1 MILSNS
7 RTRRS
12 RFRGLRRVIVFN
24 WPLYAFA
31 VILALALPMVAVLP
45 FIEPHYSTV
54 LSLIAVAVSMQT
66 VASLI
71 ASHWVYDLSSISK
84 WSWLAK
90 VAGSPV
96 RILTVNAGYDETDG
110 RIFEIFPASEILSV
124 DLYASLE
131 RKEPSIVRAQ
141 KLFPAK
147 TEPVA
152 TSISQWTV
160 ADRSIDLLLVAFAAH
175 EVRNHED
182 RVTLFSEMRRVL
194 ADSGRIVLI
203 EHVQDLANF
212 LAYNIGALHF
222 LKYSDWTRCAEAAN
236 LRIDNQ
242 SKITPFVRVF
252 ELCR

>member
-1 MILSNS
+1 M
-7 RTRRS
+7 
-12 RFRGLRRVIVFN
+12 F
-24 WPLYAFA
+24 
-31 VILALALPMVAVLP
+31 VL
-45 FIEPHYSTV
+45 
-54 LSLIAVAVSMQT
+54 LIAVVVFMQT
-66 VASLI
+66 IASLI

-84 WSWLAK
+84 WSWIAK
-90 VAGSPV
+90 VAGSPA

-110 RIFEIFPASEILSV
+110 QMVEIFPASEILSV
-124 DLYASLE
+124 DFYPSLA
-131 RKEPSIVRAQ
+131 RREPSIVRAQ

-147 TEPVA
+147 TGPVA
-152 TSISQWTV
+152 TSISQWPIP
-160 ADRSIDLLLVAFAAH
+160 DRSIDLLLVAFAAH

-194 ADSGRIVLI
+194 SDSGRIVLI

-222 LKYSDWTRCAEAAN
+222 LKYSDWTRCSEAAN